1 MFYALVLIQM
11 ISTDLSITFSETSLN
26 FNKIGKSNF
35 AQSLNHEIE
44 KMICKKLIDYI
55 GNIKDTKNKEEY
67 KETPINNYLCQKAG
81 VKTTSKV
88 KISSLPKIIAKDKI
102 LFAAT
107 LSEL

>member
-1 MFYALVLIQM
+1 MKLKKWLVKNWLI
-11 ISTDLSITFSETSLN
+11 T
-26 FNKIGKSNF
+26 
-35 AQSLNHEIE
+35 
-44 KMICKKLIDYI
+44 I

-107 LSEL
+107 PSEL